1 MINELGNI
9 FLSISA
15 TLSLCMF
22 GIIFLKNSLAS
33 DTRLLLCRNFSYITS
48 ALIAISFFVLAFAF
62 LTDDFSLRYVAN
74 NSNINLESIYKF
86 SAVWGAHEGS
96 ILLWVFV
103 MSVWCSLI
111 ALFSKNMPK
120 EIVADMLSIMG
131 LLLLFFLIFILFS
144 SNPFDRIFPIPSNGR
159 DLNPLLQDPGL
170 IIHPPMLYI
179 GYVGTSVPFVFAIA
193 ILLNEKIKIEWISWL
208 RKWVISSWMF
218 LTVGISLGSWWAYHE
233 LGWGGWWFWD
243 PVENASFMPWLAITA
258 LLHSLIVSEKRGIF
272 INWSILLSILTFS
285 LSLLGTFLVR
295 SGILVSVHA
304 FANDPERGLYI
315 LLFLTIIIGSSLT
328 LYFLKSK
335 SLIFY
340 KEYSVSSKEFL
351 LLLNNLFLTITT
363 FAILIG
369 TLYPLVTSSL
379 NLGKISVG
387 APYFNFIFAALTLP
401 IVFLMSPA
409 IFSTWS
415 KSNYK
420 RLVKKLGFI
429 LFYSI
434 IIAYVFL
441 NIYYDSD
448 IFIVCLAIALAI
460 FTILSS
466 VLKIYQV
473 SKISNGKKIIQKIC
487 NIPSSSL
494 SNLLSHI
501 GIGVLIIGITVS
513 NYYSIHK
520 EIVMNKNSEITIK
533 DVSIKFIDVQ
543 TKLSKNYSSQVGV
556 FDAYQDNNYFISF
569 FPEKRTYNI
578 QKNIMTEAA
587 IDSNLFRDIYVA
599 LGEKIGIDSWVVRI
613 YYKPYIQF
621 LWYGVGLMILGGL
634 FGIFGRNKIVKKLTN
649 VK

>member
-22 GIIFLKNSLAS
+22 GIIFLKNRLAS

-48 ALIAISFFVLAFAF
+48 TLIAISFFVLAYAF

-103 MSVWCSLI
+103 MSIWCSLI
-111 ALFSKNMPK
+111 AIFSKSMPK
-120 EIVADMLSIMG
+120 VIVADMLSIMG

-409 IFSTWS
+409 IFSSWS

-473 SKISNGKKIIQKIC
+473 SKISDGKKIIQKIC

-533 DVSIKFIDVQ
+533 DVSIKFVDVQ

-599 LGEKIGIDSWVVRI
+599 LGENIGIDSWVVRI

-649 VK
+649 VT

>member
-22 GIIFLKNSLAS
+22 GIIFLKNRLAS

-48 ALIAISFFVLAFAF
+48 TLIAISFFVLAYAF

-340 KEYSVSSKEFL
+340 KEYAISSKEFL

-409 IFSTWS
+409 IFSSWS

-420 RLVKKLGFI
+420 SLIKKLGLI

-434 IIAYVFL
+434 IITYIFL
-441 NIYYDSD
+441 NIYYESD

-466 VLKIYQV
+466 LLRIYQV
-473 SKISNGKKIIQKIC
+473 SNISNGKRIMQKILS
-487 NIPSSSL
+487 IPSSYL

-520 EIVMNKNSEITIK
+520 EIVMTKNSEITIN
-533 DVSIKFIDVQ
+533 DVSIKFVDVQ

-556 FDAYQDNNYFISF
+556 FDAYLDNNYFISF

-587 IDSNLFRDIYVA
+587 IDSDLFRDIYVA
-599 LGEKIGIDSWVVRI
+599 LGENIGKDSWVVRI

-634 FGIFGRNKIVKKLTN
+634 FGIFGRNKREKKLTN
-649 VK
+649 AA